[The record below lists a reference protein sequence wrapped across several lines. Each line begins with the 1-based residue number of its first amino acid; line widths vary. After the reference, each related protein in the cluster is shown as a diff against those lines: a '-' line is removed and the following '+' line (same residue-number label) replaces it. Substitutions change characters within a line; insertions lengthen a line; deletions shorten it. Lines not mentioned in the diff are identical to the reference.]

1 MGPLIFKLPMV
12 DDLWPVTYFMMT
24 PGEPHLSL
32 DGPWW
37 ARIHNF
43 WWSPNSMD
51 VRVPEISGNPEI
63 ENIPLILSFS
73 CYFWHKTPD
82 FLKSWSTTLTCMK
95 QSNLSPGE
103 PQQSNLSSGDAW
115 WPSISPVRPNEPS
128 LCPGDPWWPP
138 KSYNI
143 PWLAKSESWWARGGE
158 GGYSDFGT
166 YAYYWVLG
174 ILSGR

>member
-82 FLKSWSTTLTCMK
+82 FLKSWRTTLTCMK

-103 PQQSNLSSGDAW
+103 PQPVKFKFRCRLVTLYK
-115 WPSISPVRPNEPS
+115 PSETKWAKFVSRRS
-128 LCPGDPWWPP
+128 LMTPEELQHSLVGQIWV
-138 KSYNI
+138 
-143 PWLAKSESWWARGGE
+143 LMSEG